1 MFNINIPKYMDRMI
15 GGFLFGFLGVEGS
28 ARDEK
33 KKLKPL
39 LGFNVRVRNNEEWL
53 PEDLSGCF
61 CVSWW
66 EIAHKE
72 EKTGSDNSDNLIQKA
87 FNDNRLT
94 KTFTVF
100 MLTLQSSADREQITE
115 KSNLTLILLRC
126 YSENRCWSSEAD
138 LKSGCARLYL
148 ELIKAAISAD

>member
-1 MFNINIPKYMDRMI
+1 MFNIPKYMDRMI

-39 LGFNVRVRNNEEWL
+39 LGFNVGVRNNEEWL

-66 EIAHKE
+66 EIVHKE

-100 MLTLQSSADREQITE
+100 MLTLQSSADREQ
-115 KSNLTLILLRC
+115 KNQ
-126 YSENRCWSSEAD
+126 
-138 LKSGCARLYL
+138 
-148 ELIKAAISAD
+148 ISL

>member
-1 MFNINIPKYMDRMI
+1 MFNIPKYMDRMI
-15 GGFLFGFLGVEGS
+15 GGFLFGFLGVEGF

-39 LGFNVRVRNNEEWL
+39 LGFNVGVRNNEEWL

-94 KTFTVF
+94 KTFSFHAYPTK
-100 MLTLQSSADREQITE
+100 LCWPRTE

-148 ELIKAAISAD
+148 VLIKEAISAD